1 MSDCSENNFNFI
13 KIRFKVFEKIIEFKI
28 WNIENADFRNN
39 FFSSCQ
45 VIFFIYDLFDSS
57 SLNKVKEFND
67 NLINIIE
74 RDNLKYILIGN
85 KSDLNNKN
93 KISSEKINKYINE
106 YKFDLNIE
114 ISSLNGE
121 NILKLFYKVS
131 QILLNEFT
139 DNPNISINENSTQ
152 SNYENKFL
160 NNDAILSNMIRKESY
175 MDEDYKEEVNKI
187 NKKRNCYLC

>member
-13 KIRFKVFEKIIEFKI
+13 KIRFKVFEKNIEFKI

>member
-85 KSDLNNKN
+85 KNDLNNKN

>member
-1 MSDCSENNFNFI
+1 MSDCSENNINFI

-28 WNIENADFRNN
+28 WNIEDVDFTNY
-39 FFSSCQ
+39 FFPSCQ
-45 VIFFIYDLFDSS
+45 VIFFIYDLFNSS
-57 SLNKVKEFND
+57 SLIKIKEFND

>member
-93 KISSEKINKYINE
+93 KISSEKINKYRNE

>member
-1 MSDCSENNFNFI
+1 M
-13 KIRFKVFEKIIEFKI
+13 
-28 WNIENADFRNN
+28 
-39 FFSSCQ
+39 
-45 VIFFIYDLFDSS
+45 
-57 SLNKVKEFND
+57 
-67 NLINIIE
+67 
-74 RDNLKYILIGN
+74 
-85 KSDLNNKN
+85 NNKN
-93 KISSEKINKYINE
+93 KISSEKINKYRNE

>member
-1 MSDCSENNFNFI
+1 MSDCSENNINFI
-13 KIRFKVFEKIIEFKI
+13 NIRFKVFEKNIEFKI

>member
-1 MSDCSENNFNFI
+1 MSDCSENNINFI

>member
-175 MDEDYKEEVNKI
+175 MDKDYKEEVNKI

>member
-45 VIFFIYDLFDSS
+45 VIFFIYDLFNSS
-57 SLNKVKEFND
+57 SLNKIKEFND
-67 NLINIIE
+67 NLLNIIE
-74 RDNLKYILIGN
+74 RDSVKYILIGN
-85 KSDLNNKN
+85 KCDLDNKN
-93 KISSEKINKYINE
+93 RISLDEINKFINE

-114 ISSLNGE
+114 ISSLNGD
-121 NILKLFYKVS
+121 NILKLFYKIS
-131 QILLNEFT
+131 KILLYEFI
-139 DNPNISINENSTQ
+139 DNPDCSIIENSTQ

>member
-45 VIFFIYDLFDSS
+45 VIFFIYDLFDCS

-175 MDEDYKEEVNKI
+175 MDKDYKEEVNKI

>member
-28 WNIENADFRNN
+28 WNIEDVDFTNY
-39 FFSSCQ
+39 FFPSCQ
-45 VIFFIYDLFDSS
+45 VILFIYDLFNSS
-57 SLNKVKEFND
+57 SLIKIKEFND

>member
-1 MSDCSENNFNFI
+1 MSDCSENNINFI
-13 KIRFKVFEKIIEFKI
+13 NIRFKVFEKIIEFKI

-45 VIFFIYDLFDSS
+45 VIFFSYDLFDSS